1 MKPFPQECFNTSFV
15 TMKYWFLKK
24 IRMWEKKG
32 GGGIPTTMKNGKRT
46 NFDQKALRLAFG
58 SGELIRV

>member
-1 MKPFPQECFNTSFV
+1 ML
-15 TMKYWFLKK
+15 KYKFCYYEVLVLKEDK
-24 IRMWEKKG
+24 NVGKKR